1 MPTAAYGRFFSYR
14 RANNVLLVLIVLI
27 NGYIISAPFLPAA
40 RYWWQEH
47 VQHTSQKL
55 STQLH
60 TPVTQGT
67 PGNNQVK
74 APQENRLVVPAMQLD
89 AEVFEDADMS
99 ALNKGLWHRPATS
112 TPDKGG
118 NTVIAG
124 HRFTYTNPTGI
135 FYYLDKVKVGDPIG
149 LWWQQKRYLYTVT
162 SVRTVPPT
170 EISVED
176 NTSDPRLTLYTC
188 TPLWAP
194 HDRLVVVAEQQES
207 TP

>member
-1 MPTAAYGRFFSYR
+1 MHAASYRRFFSYR
-14 RANNVLLVLIVLI
+14 RANNVLLVLIILI
-27 NGYIISAPFLPAA
+27 NGYIISAPLMPAV

-47 VQHTSQKL
+47 VQHTSRQL
-55 STQLH
+55 SQQLH
-60 TPVTQGT
+60 TPVRH
-67 PGNNQVK
+67 NNSTHNNVK
-74 APQENRLVVPAMQLD
+74 IPAENRLIVPTMQLD
-89 AEVFEDADMS
+89 AEVFEGPNMYT
-99 ALNKGLWHRPATS
+99 LNKGLWHRPASS

-135 FYYLDKVKVGDPIG
+135 FYYLNKVSVGDQIG

-170 EISVED
+170 EVSVED
-176 NTSDPRLTLYTC
+176 NTPDARLTLYTC

-194 HDRLVVVAEQQES
+194 HDRLVVVAELQES
-207 TP
+207 SP